1 MLTLGNQVMGMDD
14 CVLSKDKKNK
24 NKSTIKQAHNDT

>member
-14 CVLSKDKKNK
+14 CVLSKDKNK
-24 NKSTIKQAHNDT
+24 KIKAQSSTQ